1 MTNTTPPVKTKGIA
15 GLKNKRVFFRGNP
28 LLPEDLLMLTRP
40 INTPDEILNK
50 HGKLTETT
58 TVNLMNGTVEVSG
71 YFIVSHQMSFYN
83 GRGGRLKWYA
93 SSGAALELFQ
103 RLGRLVPF
111 DNSYVYGL
119 HVGRNDIK
127 PKRTNIDE
135 HFTRAERETAY
146 WLEDNYPT
154 LLLPFNDETCK
165 FVKHPTG
172 SDELDGID
180 ERLLPLNVKIDKIED
195 ATSVPYSLTMENYLL
210 NRKRLFVD
218 ENAFNEHFVAGWL
231 AYSFR
236 ENDAFLHLQ
245 NRTTYNALRRIP
257 YLRVKRNK
265 VLYSAEG
272 LDANS
277 VTQAHPDLDYPDGLQ
292 VVIPDPQT
300 PFYTLG
306 YREFFP
312 FIGRSGTT
320 NVSSDAAMRKEG
332 YIPLNINYNDGLWH
346 LGFTGTDSVT
356 PYRLVPTVGFMNV
369 FLEGNML
376 NESDGI
382 LNLASRFRLK
392 PYDKEGKDFED
403 RSRGNPHGGPVTK
416 AGEDNQNAT
425 YYGHFLGLNHEA
437 YWASIE
443 GGGVYATRLLNPTP
457 DYIGGVRI
465 VPYRYTLYA
474 DDLTSL
480 IGFANRLHAGLI
492 WRDTE
497 AGEVLN
503 QYEQTGNQE
512 LAGRKDINERSVISL
527 LNLDKNSP
535 VTELINYMAIIPPIV
550 CHRGGEGLL
559 SSIERHLS
567 DKRLYNGIFFR
578 EDGALIVNGI
588 TSPDNFV
595 SPFGGE
601 FAFNDLTDEK
611 NRLERYN
618 GTNHFTTGDFCPIGV
633 RVKEVLLNGKVLT
646 LGELERLTKVSGKQ
660 VSDTAITKNLF
671 VRLDDDTLVNFYE
684 YLLSKHRTEIE
695 RYHVNF
701 GNEIP
706 LNSIGF
712 GIVPTNKEYNE
723 AIGQPNSTDRISF
736 EKYLME
742 GKRPQFASGIL
753 LAEVDAYR
761 KYGAGDNYDFWFEND
776 NWNVAPS
783 VNKRDPQIK
792 VTIDVKRNEAN
803 NEAFAFNVVSLDG
816 VHGVSIMEND
826 TNEPFLWSMDEVWNG
841 QEFIKYSHL
850 SDHIGYAENS
860 YWRSLWEGG
869 EGKKVFEFEKD
880 LNSYNNLNPSVPK
893 KFSKTARRHWSKDY
907 DYSSVGA
914 VSFESTPPTG
924 YLVFKVE
931 IYGNKTPSTRV
942 FNETTNEWEAGEFQN
957 TDHYVI
963 IKRDQ
968 LTLGLNQLETFTE
981 VDSRILNIQTSTR
994 FEYKPLVSIKMSRER
1009 NPRQRTPYFSTN
1021 MVNGQYNVYNL
1032 KSRFAYNIISE
1043 KRRFNQEDAQRFIDF
1058 WNRKERNVPGTPS
1071 HDYSTLR
1078 TQYGLPDL
1086 GEDVIVHRFNVMAMS
1101 RIDEHG
1107 TKTRYLYDQYKN
1119 SYTEAKLTHGLIDGI
1134 GRVDVSYKDVA
1145 HGEESRPLSEGGGK
1159 SGNTLA
1165 YIYDSKYIYIY
1176 RWRDR
1181 ELYNIHMSDSDKIT
1195 QLTVGC
1201 STLPNV
1207 LPKQF
1212 DIIQSYRFIGDDLDF
1227 SSSNCFFE
1235 YEQLDSSYQR
1245 MIYFNDGERDYY
1257 ISTAKRVNG

>member
-93 SSGAALELFQ
+93 STGAALELFQ

-119 HVGRNDIK
+119 HVGRNDIE
-127 PKRTNIDE
+127 PKRTNVDE
-135 HFTRAERETAY
+135 HFNRSENETAY

-172 SDELDGID
+172 SDELNDID

-218 ENAFNEHFVAGWL
+218 EDAFSEHFIAGWL

-245 NRTTYNALRRIP
+245 NRTTYRAFSRIP

-272 LDANS
+272 LDTDS
-277 VTQAHPDLDYPDGLQ
+277 VNQAHPDLDYQDGLQ
-292 VVIPDPQT
+292 VAIPDPQT

-312 FIGRSGTT
+312 FIGRSRTT
-320 NVSSDAAMRKEG
+320 DLTSDASMRKEG
-332 YIPLNINYNDGLWH
+332 YIPLNINYNNGLWH
-346 LGFTGTDSVT
+346 LGFTGYDSAT

-376 NESDGI
+376 NESDGV

-443 GGGVYATRLLNPTP
+443 GGGGYATRLLNPTP

-465 VPYRYTLYA
+465 VPYHYTLYA

-512 LAGRKDINERSVISL
+512 LAGRRDINERSVINL
-527 LNLDKNSP
+527 INLDKNSP
-535 VTELINYMAIIPPIV
+535 ATKLINYMAIIPPIV

-559 SSIERHLS
+559 SSIERHAS

-646 LGELERLTKVSGKQ
+646 LGELERLTKVGQSQ

-695 RYHVNF
+695 RYHANF

-761 KYGAGDNYDFWFEND
+761 KYGAGDNYEFWFEND
-776 NWNVAPS
+776 NWSVAPS
-783 VNKRDPQIK
+783 ANKRDPQIK
-792 VTIDVKRNEAN
+792 VTIDVKRNDAN
-803 NEAFAFNVVSLDG
+803 NGNFAFNVVSLDG
-816 VHGVSIMEND
+816 VHGESVMDSD

-841 QEFIKYSHL
+841 QEFIKYSQL

-860 YWRSLWEGG
+860 YWRSIWDGG

-880 LNSYNNLNPSVPK
+880 LNSYNDINPSVPK

-914 VSFESTPPTG
+914 VSFQSTPPTG

-931 IYGNKTPSTRV
+931 IYGNKTSSPRV
-942 FNETTNEWEAGEFQN
+942 FNESTNEWEVGEFQN

-968 LTLGLNQLETFTE
+968 LTLGLNQLTTYTE
-981 VDSRILNIQTSTR
+981 VDSRILNIQTTER
-994 FEYKPLVSIKMSRER
+994 FKYIPLVSIKTTGRYASK
-1009 NPRQRTPYFSTN
+1009 TPYYSTN
-1021 MVNGQYNVYNL
+1021 MVDGKYNVYDL
-1032 KSRFAYNIISE
+1032 KSTFAYNVISE
-1043 KRRFNQEDAQRFIDF
+1043 QKRFDQEDAQRFVDF
-1058 WNRKERNVPGTPS
+1058 WNRISRT
-1071 HDYSTLR
+1071 HYSSYETVR
-1078 TQYGLPDL
+1078 TENNLPNI
-1086 GEDVIVHRFNVMAMS
+1086 GEDVTVHRFNVMA
-1101 RIDEHG
+1101 I
-1107 TKTRYLYDQYKN
+1107 TKFEELNTRYLYDQYKD
-1119 SYTEAKLTHGLIDGI
+1119 SYNEAKLTHGLIDGI
-1134 GRVDVSYKDVA
+1134 GMVDVSYKDLA
-1145 HGEESRPLSEGGGK
+1145 HGEESRPLIAGNGK

-1181 ELYNIHMSDSDKIT
+1181 ELYSIHMNKSDKIT
-1195 QLTVGC
+1195 HLTVGC
-1201 STLPNV
+1201 STLPDV
-1207 LPKQF
+1207 FTKQF
-1212 DIIQSYRFIGDDLDF
+1212 DITQTYHFVVNDLDF
-1227 SSSNCFFE
+1227 SPSNAYCGE
-1235 YEQLDSSYQR
+1235 DYLIDIADQK
-1245 MIYFNDGERDYY
+1245 MIYSTDDDHEYY
-1257 ISTAKRVNG
+1257 ISRARRVND